1 MPFPSIRSRLAG
13 VAGVSVLVLPLGLAG
28 CGGVPHNASLYSV
41 HQPVVSHASF
51 TLDLASGPD
60 GLPEPEQQRL
70 AGWFTA
76 MQLRYGDHIAI
87 ADPLAMPATRASVGT
102 VAQRFGLLLADEPA
116 PAAGPDTPPPGSVRV
131 VVIRASASVPHCPDW
146 SGNSAANPAN
156 ATSTNFGCAVNSNL
170 AAMMA
175 DPDHLLKGAT
185 ATGQTRAM
193 SAEKAIASWRAAVP
207 AAPGTA
213 KDTSTR

>member
-131 VVIRASASVPHCPDW
+131 VVIRASGLFRSSSNTLRMPMRMIWSRLSRFAVSSAWFSDFASPSTAMAKIV
-146 SGNSAANPAN
+146 SA
-156 ATSTNFGCAVNSNL
+156 STNSKR
-170 AAMMA
+170 M
-175 DPDHLLKGAT
+175 
-185 ATGQTRAM
+185 
-193 SAEKAIASWRAAVP
+193 
-207 AAPGTA
+207 
-213 KDTSTR
+213 